1 METQFALKTQ
11 LSVNQ
16 AVELHRYTA
25 ATRLF

>member
-16 AVELHRYTA
+16 AVGLHRCTA